1 MPYIAPEVITEAKRM
16 DLLTYLREYEPGE
29 LVKFSSNTYTTRTH
43 DSLKISN
50 GKWMWWSRGIG
61 GKSALDYLIKVRGM
75 DFVQAVQ
82 TIMGNG
88 SVSFP
93 TCENIKSY
101 EEQPLL
107 LPEKSPTADVVFDYL
122 FGRGIDYEIIN
133 HCLEQEL
140 IIESLPYHNA
150 VFIGYDENKEPKYA
164 AYRATNQSRIMGD
177 CTGSKKQYSFRLTAE
192 NTGEVHL
199 FECAID
205 LLSYATLM
213 KLEGKD
219 WRQFIYNAIN
229 GKNYL
234 EKMEVETL
242 VDCNIFSGVDELL
255 ISWIIGRLE
264 NEDIGAKLNGKTIPE
279 LCVERRK
286 QHFGKNFR
294 SEYFIL
300 QNAFDMIAEGKYQ
313 LVSGIKNLVKEY
325 TQSTYKIDRY
335 YRYFYFYFDKL
346 EDTTQFEKIRELV
359 ENIYTN
365 EYLNRITVNWNNELA
380 DADGETGLT
389 LQRDFFARHINHS
402 KDRVVVI
409 ISDAVIRLST
419 FSIPCEQEKQKQ
431 EDLGLHCEVTIDGY
445 TDFIFINRFGQAQH
459 QATLNKA
466 IRRIIRDCNDE
477 QFLHSDE
484 PDVLLPHFSCHS
496 LRHTFTTR
504 MCEAGVN
511 IKVIQDALGHSD
523 ISTTLNIYADV
534 TKEMKAAEFKGLD
547 SYFKV

>member
-205 LLSYATLM
+205 LLSYAS
-213 KLEGKD
+213 
-219 WRQFIYNAIN
+219 
-229 GKNYL
+229 L
-234 EKMEVETL
+234 EKMAGRDWRKDNL
-242 VDCNIFSGVDELL
+242 VSLAGVYLPKERIEDSTTPAALVKYLDEKPQIKKIFLHFDNDNA
-255 ISWIIGRLE
+255 GRKASL
-264 NEDIGAKLNGKTIPE
+264 ALKTILPSKYE
-279 LCVERRK
+279 VIDSPPPHGKDYNDFLCFRLGIHCNKTKER
-286 QHFGKNFR
+286 
-294 SEYFIL
+294 
-300 QNAFDMIAEGKYQ
+300 
-313 LVSGIKNLVKEY
+313 
-325 TQSTYKIDRY
+325 
-335 YRYFYFYFDKL
+335 
-346 EDTTQFEKIRELV
+346 
-359 ENIYTN
+359 TN
-365 EYLNRITVNWNNELA
+365 ER
-380 DADGETGLT
+380 
-389 LQRDFFARHINHS
+389 
-402 KDRVVVI
+402 
-409 ISDAVIRLST
+409 
-419 FSIPCEQEKQKQ
+419 
-431 EDLGLHCEVTIDGY
+431 
-445 TDFIFINRFGQAQH
+445 
-459 QATLNKA
+459 
-466 IRRIIRDCNDE
+466 
-477 QFLHSDE
+477 
-484 PDVLLPHFSCHS
+484 
-496 LRHTFTTR
+496 
-504 MCEAGVN
+504 
-511 IKVIQDALGHSD
+511 
-523 ISTTLNIYADV
+523 
-534 TKEMKAAEFKGLD
+534 
-547 SYFKV
+547 

>member
-1 MPYIAPEVITEAKRM
+1 MPYIAPDVITEAKRM

-75 DFVQAVQ
+75 DFVEAVQ

-93 TCENIKSY
+93 TCKNIKSY

-107 LPEKSPTADVVFDYL
+107 LPQKSPTTEVVFDYL

-213 KLEGKD
+213 KLEGKE
-219 WRQFIYNAIN
+219 WRQFNLVSLAGVYSPKQKIEDSKVPVTL
-229 GKNYL
+229 GRLL
-234 EKMEVETL
+234 EK
-242 VDCNIFSGVDELL
+242 D
-255 ISWIIGRLE
+255 
-264 NEDIGAKLNGKTIPE
+264 KT
-279 LCVERRK
+279 
-286 QHFGKNFR
+286 
-294 SEYFIL
+294 
-300 QNAFDMIAEGKYQ
+300 
-313 LVSGIKNLVKEY
+313 
-325 TQSTYKIDRY
+325 
-335 YRYFYFYFDKL
+335 
-346 EDTTQFEKIRELV
+346 
-359 ENIYTN
+359 
-365 EYLNRITVNWNNELA
+365 
-380 DADGETGLT
+380 
-389 LQRDFFARHINHS
+389 
-402 KDRVVVI
+402 
-409 ISDAVIRLST
+409 
-419 FSIPCEQEKQKQ
+419 
-431 EDLGLHCEVTIDGY
+431 
-445 TDFIFINRFGQAQH
+445 
-459 QATLNKA
+459 
-466 IRRIIRDCNDE
+466 IRRIVLHLDNDIAGRKATKALQTILSE
-477 QFLHSDE
+477 KYEVVDDPPQYGKDVNDFLCKR
-484 PDVLLPHFSCHS
+484 L
-496 LRHTFTTR
+496 
-504 MCEAGVN
+504 G
-511 IKVIQDALGHSD
+511 IKEKTERSFAR
-523 ISTTLNIYADV
+523 
-534 TKEMKAAEFKGLD
+534 
-547 SYFKV
+547 

>member
-93 TCENIKSY
+93 TCKNIKSY

-107 LPEKSPTADVVFDYL
+107 LPQKSPTTEVVFDYL

-219 WRQFIYNAIN
+219 WRQFNLVSLAGVYSPKQKIEDSKVPVTL
-229 GKNYL
+229 GRLL
-234 EKMEVETL
+234 EK
-242 VDCNIFSGVDELL
+242 D
-255 ISWIIGRLE
+255 
-264 NEDIGAKLNGKTIPE
+264 KT
-279 LCVERRK
+279 
-286 QHFGKNFR
+286 
-294 SEYFIL
+294 
-300 QNAFDMIAEGKYQ
+300 
-313 LVSGIKNLVKEY
+313 
-325 TQSTYKIDRY
+325 
-335 YRYFYFYFDKL
+335 
-346 EDTTQFEKIRELV
+346 
-359 ENIYTN
+359 
-365 EYLNRITVNWNNELA
+365 
-380 DADGETGLT
+380 
-389 LQRDFFARHINHS
+389 
-402 KDRVVVI
+402 
-409 ISDAVIRLST
+409 
-419 FSIPCEQEKQKQ
+419 
-431 EDLGLHCEVTIDGY
+431 
-445 TDFIFINRFGQAQH
+445 
-459 QATLNKA
+459 
-466 IRRIIRDCNDE
+466 IRRIVLHLDNDIAGRKATKALQTILSDKYE
-477 QFLHSDE
+477 VVDDPPKCGKDVNDFL
-484 PDVLLPHFSCHS
+484 C
-496 LRHTFTTR
+496 
-504 MCEAGVN
+504 
-511 IKVIQDALGHSD
+511 IKLG
-523 ISTTLNIYADV
+523 I
-534 TKEMKAAEFKGLD
+534 FKKHER
-547 SYFKV
+547 SFER

>member
-93 TCENIKSY
+93 TCKNIKSY

-122 FGRGIDYEIIN
+122 FGRGLDFEIIN
-133 HCLEQEL
+133 YCLEQEL

-219 WRQFIYNAIN
+219 WRQFNLVSLAGVYSPKQKIEDSKVPVTL
-229 GKNYL
+229 GRLL
-234 EKMEVETL
+234 EK
-242 VDCNIFSGVDELL
+242 D
-255 ISWIIGRLE
+255 
-264 NEDIGAKLNGKTIPE
+264 KT
-279 LCVERRK
+279 
-286 QHFGKNFR
+286 
-294 SEYFIL
+294 
-300 QNAFDMIAEGKYQ
+300 
-313 LVSGIKNLVKEY
+313 
-325 TQSTYKIDRY
+325 
-335 YRYFYFYFDKL
+335 
-346 EDTTQFEKIRELV
+346 
-359 ENIYTN
+359 
-365 EYLNRITVNWNNELA
+365 
-380 DADGETGLT
+380 
-389 LQRDFFARHINHS
+389 
-402 KDRVVVI
+402 
-409 ISDAVIRLST
+409 
-419 FSIPCEQEKQKQ
+419 
-431 EDLGLHCEVTIDGY
+431 
-445 TDFIFINRFGQAQH
+445 
-459 QATLNKA
+459 
-466 IRRIIRDCNDE
+466 IRRIVLHLDNDIAGRKATKALQTILSDKYE
-477 QFLHSDE
+477 VVDDPPQYGKDVNDFLCKR
-484 PDVLLPHFSCHS
+484 L
-496 LRHTFTTR
+496 
-504 MCEAGVN
+504 G
-511 IKVIQDALGHSD
+511 IKDKTERSFAR
-523 ISTTLNIYADV
+523 
-534 TKEMKAAEFKGLD
+534 
-547 SYFKV
+547 

>member
-75 DFVQAVQ
+75 DFVEAVQ

-205 LLSYATLM
+205 LLSYA
-213 KLEGKD
+213 
-219 WRQFIYNAIN
+219 A
-229 GKNYL
+229 L
-234 EKMEVETL
+234 EKMAGRDWRKDNL
-242 VDCNIFSGVDELL
+242 VSLAGVYLPKERIEDSTTPAALL
-255 ISWIIGRLE
+255 KYLNEKPQIKKIILHFDNDNAGRKASL
-264 NEDIGAKLNGKTIPE
+264 ALKTILPSKYE
-279 LCVERRK
+279 VIDSPPPCGKDYNDFLCFQIGIHRNKTKER
-286 QHFGKNFR
+286 
-294 SEYFIL
+294 
-300 QNAFDMIAEGKYQ
+300 
-313 LVSGIKNLVKEY
+313 
-325 TQSTYKIDRY
+325 
-335 YRYFYFYFDKL
+335 
-346 EDTTQFEKIRELV
+346 
-359 ENIYTN
+359 TN
-365 EYLNRITVNWNNELA
+365 ER
-380 DADGETGLT
+380 
-389 LQRDFFARHINHS
+389 
-402 KDRVVVI
+402 
-409 ISDAVIRLST
+409 
-419 FSIPCEQEKQKQ
+419 
-431 EDLGLHCEVTIDGY
+431 
-445 TDFIFINRFGQAQH
+445 
-459 QATLNKA
+459 
-466 IRRIIRDCNDE
+466 
-477 QFLHSDE
+477 
-484 PDVLLPHFSCHS
+484 
-496 LRHTFTTR
+496 
-504 MCEAGVN
+504 
-511 IKVIQDALGHSD
+511 
-523 ISTTLNIYADV
+523 
-534 TKEMKAAEFKGLD
+534 
-547 SYFKV
+547 

>member
-93 TCENIKSY
+93 TCKNIKSY

-107 LPEKSPTADVVFDYL
+107 LPQKSPTTDVVFDYL

-219 WRQFIYNAIN
+219 WRQFNLVSLAGVYSPKQKIEDSKVPVTL
-229 GKNYL
+229 GRLL
-234 EKMEVETL
+234 EK
-242 VDCNIFSGVDELL
+242 D
-255 ISWIIGRLE
+255 
-264 NEDIGAKLNGKTIPE
+264 KTIKRIVLHLDNDIAGRKATKALQTILSDKYEVVDDPPQYGKDVNDF
-279 LCVERRK
+279 LCKR
-286 QHFGKNFR
+286 
-294 SEYFIL
+294 L
-300 QNAFDMIAEGKYQ
+300 
-313 LVSGIKNLVKEY
+313 GIK
-325 TQSTYKIDRY
+325 
-335 YRYFYFYFDKL
+335 DKT
-346 EDTTQFEKIRELV
+346 ERS
-359 ENIYTN
+359 
-365 EYLNRITVNWNNELA
+365 
-380 DADGETGLT
+380 
-389 LQRDFFARHINHS
+389 FAR
-402 KDRVVVI
+402 
-409 ISDAVIRLST
+409 
-419 FSIPCEQEKQKQ
+419 
-431 EDLGLHCEVTIDGY
+431 
-445 TDFIFINRFGQAQH
+445 
-459 QATLNKA
+459 
-466 IRRIIRDCNDE
+466 
-477 QFLHSDE
+477 
-484 PDVLLPHFSCHS
+484 
-496 LRHTFTTR
+496 
-504 MCEAGVN
+504 
-511 IKVIQDALGHSD
+511 
-523 ISTTLNIYADV
+523 
-534 TKEMKAAEFKGLD
+534 
-547 SYFKV
+547 

>member
-205 LLSYATLM
+205 LLSFATLERM
-213 KLEGKD
+213 AGRDWRTDNLVSLAGVYLPKEKIEDSTTPAALVKFLDEKPQIQKIFLHFDNDSAGRKASLALKTILPSKYEVIDSPPPCGKD
-219 WRQFIYNAIN
+219 YNDFLCFQLGIHHN
-229 GKNYL
+229 
-234 EKMEVETL
+234 
-242 VDCNIFSGVDELL
+242 
-255 ISWIIGRLE
+255 
-264 NEDIGAKLNGKTIPE
+264 KTK
-279 LCVERRK
+279 ER
-286 QHFGKNFR
+286 
-294 SEYFIL
+294 
-300 QNAFDMIAEGKYQ
+300 
-313 LVSGIKNLVKEY
+313 
-325 TQSTYKIDRY
+325 
-335 YRYFYFYFDKL
+335 
-346 EDTTQFEKIRELV
+346 
-359 ENIYTN
+359 TN
-365 EYLNRITVNWNNELA
+365 ER
-380 DADGETGLT
+380 
-389 LQRDFFARHINHS
+389 
-402 KDRVVVI
+402 
-409 ISDAVIRLST
+409 
-419 FSIPCEQEKQKQ
+419 
-431 EDLGLHCEVTIDGY
+431 
-445 TDFIFINRFGQAQH
+445 
-459 QATLNKA
+459 
-466 IRRIIRDCNDE
+466 
-477 QFLHSDE
+477 
-484 PDVLLPHFSCHS
+484 
-496 LRHTFTTR
+496 
-504 MCEAGVN
+504 
-511 IKVIQDALGHSD
+511 
-523 ISTTLNIYADV
+523 
-534 TKEMKAAEFKGLD
+534 
-547 SYFKV
+547 

>member
-75 DFVQAVQ
+75 DFVEAVQ

-93 TCENIKSY
+93 ACENIKSY
-101 EEQPLL
+101 ENQPLL

-177 CTGSKKQYSFRLTAE
+177 CTGSKKQYSFRLTAV

-219 WRQFIYNAIN
+219 WRQFN
-229 GKNYL
+229 
-234 EKMEVETL
+234 
-242 VDCNIFSGVDELL
+242 
-255 ISWIIGRLE
+255 
-264 NEDIGAKLNGKTIPE
+264 
-279 LCVERRK
+279 
-286 QHFGKNFR
+286 
-294 SEYFIL
+294 
-300 QNAFDMIAEGKYQ
+300 
-313 LVSGIKNLVKEY
+313 LVS
-325 TQSTYKIDRY
+325 
-335 YRYFYFYFDKL
+335 
-346 EDTTQFEKIRELV
+346 
-359 ENIYTN
+359 
-365 EYLNRITVNWNNELA
+365 LA
-380 DADGETGLT
+380 
-389 LQRDFFARHINHS
+389 
-402 KDRVVVI
+402 
-409 ISDAVIRLST
+409 
-419 FSIPCEQEKQKQ
+419 
-431 EDLGLHCEVTIDGY
+431 
-445 TDFIFINRFGQAQH
+445 
-459 QATLNKA
+459 
-466 IRRIIRDCNDE
+466 
-477 QFLHSDE
+477 
-484 PDVLLPHFSCHS
+484 
-496 LRHTFTTR
+496 
-504 MCEAGVN
+504 
-511 IKVIQDALGHSD
+511 
-523 ISTTLNIYADV
+523 
-534 TKEMKAAEFKGLD
+534 
-547 SYFKV
+547 

>member
-93 TCENIKSY
+93 TCKNIKSY

-107 LPEKSPTADVVFDYL
+107 LPQKSPTTEVVFDYL

-150 VFIGYDENKEPKYA
+150 VFIGYDENKEPKYV

-219 WRQFIYNAIN
+219 WRQFNLVSLAGVYSPKQKIEDSKVPVTL
-229 GKNYL
+229 GRLL
-234 EKMEVETL
+234 EK
-242 VDCNIFSGVDELL
+242 D
-255 ISWIIGRLE
+255 
-264 NEDIGAKLNGKTIPE
+264 KT
-279 LCVERRK
+279 
-286 QHFGKNFR
+286 
-294 SEYFIL
+294 
-300 QNAFDMIAEGKYQ
+300 
-313 LVSGIKNLVKEY
+313 
-325 TQSTYKIDRY
+325 
-335 YRYFYFYFDKL
+335 
-346 EDTTQFEKIRELV
+346 
-359 ENIYTN
+359 
-365 EYLNRITVNWNNELA
+365 
-380 DADGETGLT
+380 
-389 LQRDFFARHINHS
+389 
-402 KDRVVVI
+402 
-409 ISDAVIRLST
+409 
-419 FSIPCEQEKQKQ
+419 
-431 EDLGLHCEVTIDGY
+431 
-445 TDFIFINRFGQAQH
+445 
-459 QATLNKA
+459 
-466 IRRIIRDCNDE
+466 IRRIVLHLDNDIAGRKATKALQTILSDKYE
-477 QFLHSDE
+477 VVDDPPQYGKDVNDFLCKR
-484 PDVLLPHFSCHS
+484 L
-496 LRHTFTTR
+496 
-504 MCEAGVN
+504 G
-511 IKVIQDALGHSD
+511 IKDKTERSFAR
-523 ISTTLNIYADV
+523 
-534 TKEMKAAEFKGLD
+534 
-547 SYFKV
+547 

>member
-205 LLSYATLM
+205 LLSYATLEKM
-213 KLEGKD
+213 AGRDWRKDNLVSLAGVYLPKERIEDSTTPAALVKYLDEKPQIKKIFLHFDNDSAGRKASLALKTILPSKYEVIDSPPPCGKD
-219 WRQFIYNAIN
+219 YNEF
-229 GKNYL
+229 L
-234 EKMEVETL
+234 
-242 VDCNIFSGVDELL
+242 CF
-255 ISWIIGRLE
+255 RLGIHR
-264 NEDIGAKLNGKTIPE
+264 NKTK
-279 LCVERRK
+279 ER
-286 QHFGKNFR
+286 
-294 SEYFIL
+294 
-300 QNAFDMIAEGKYQ
+300 
-313 LVSGIKNLVKEY
+313 
-325 TQSTYKIDRY
+325 
-335 YRYFYFYFDKL
+335 
-346 EDTTQFEKIRELV
+346 
-359 ENIYTN
+359 TN
-365 EYLNRITVNWNNELA
+365 ER
-380 DADGETGLT
+380 
-389 LQRDFFARHINHS
+389 
-402 KDRVVVI
+402 
-409 ISDAVIRLST
+409 
-419 FSIPCEQEKQKQ
+419 
-431 EDLGLHCEVTIDGY
+431 
-445 TDFIFINRFGQAQH
+445 
-459 QATLNKA
+459 
-466 IRRIIRDCNDE
+466 
-477 QFLHSDE
+477 
-484 PDVLLPHFSCHS
+484 
-496 LRHTFTTR
+496 
-504 MCEAGVN
+504 
-511 IKVIQDALGHSD
+511 
-523 ISTTLNIYADV
+523 
-534 TKEMKAAEFKGLD
+534 
-547 SYFKV
+547 

>member
-205 LLSYATLM
+205 LLSYATLEKM
-213 KLEGKD
+213 AGRDWRKDNLVSLAGVYLPKEKIEDSTTPASLVKFLAEKPQIKKIFLHFDNDSAGRKASLALKTILPSKYEVIDSPPPCGKD
-219 WRQFIYNAIN
+219 YNDFLCFQLGIHRN
-229 GKNYL
+229 
-234 EKMEVETL
+234 
-242 VDCNIFSGVDELL
+242 
-255 ISWIIGRLE
+255 
-264 NEDIGAKLNGKTIPE
+264 KTK
-279 LCVERRK
+279 ER
-286 QHFGKNFR
+286 
-294 SEYFIL
+294 
-300 QNAFDMIAEGKYQ
+300 
-313 LVSGIKNLVKEY
+313 
-325 TQSTYKIDRY
+325 
-335 YRYFYFYFDKL
+335 
-346 EDTTQFEKIRELV
+346 
-359 ENIYTN
+359 TN
-365 EYLNRITVNWNNELA
+365 ER
-380 DADGETGLT
+380 
-389 LQRDFFARHINHS
+389 
-402 KDRVVVI
+402 
-409 ISDAVIRLST
+409 
-419 FSIPCEQEKQKQ
+419 
-431 EDLGLHCEVTIDGY
+431 
-445 TDFIFINRFGQAQH
+445 
-459 QATLNKA
+459 
-466 IRRIIRDCNDE
+466 
-477 QFLHSDE
+477 
-484 PDVLLPHFSCHS
+484 
-496 LRHTFTTR
+496 
-504 MCEAGVN
+504 
-511 IKVIQDALGHSD
+511 
-523 ISTTLNIYADV
+523 
-534 TKEMKAAEFKGLD
+534 
-547 SYFKV
+547 

>member
-93 TCENIKSY
+93 TCKNIKSY

-107 LPEKSPTADVVFDYL
+107 LPQKSPTTEVVFDYL

-219 WRQFIYNAIN
+219 WRQLNLVSLAGVYSPKQKIEDSKVPVTL
-229 GKNYL
+229 GRLL
-234 EKMEVETL
+234 EK
-242 VDCNIFSGVDELL
+242 D
-255 ISWIIGRLE
+255 
-264 NEDIGAKLNGKTIPE
+264 KTIKRIVLHLDNDIAGRKATKALQTILSDKYEVVDDPPQYGKDVNDF
-279 LCVERRK
+279 LCKR
-286 QHFGKNFR
+286 
-294 SEYFIL
+294 L
-300 QNAFDMIAEGKYQ
+300 
-313 LVSGIKNLVKEY
+313 GIK
-325 TQSTYKIDRY
+325 
-335 YRYFYFYFDKL
+335 DKT
-346 EDTTQFEKIRELV
+346 ERS
-359 ENIYTN
+359 
-365 EYLNRITVNWNNELA
+365 
-380 DADGETGLT
+380 
-389 LQRDFFARHINHS
+389 FAR
-402 KDRVVVI
+402 
-409 ISDAVIRLST
+409 
-419 FSIPCEQEKQKQ
+419 
-431 EDLGLHCEVTIDGY
+431 
-445 TDFIFINRFGQAQH
+445 
-459 QATLNKA
+459 
-466 IRRIIRDCNDE
+466 
-477 QFLHSDE
+477 
-484 PDVLLPHFSCHS
+484 
-496 LRHTFTTR
+496 
-504 MCEAGVN
+504 
-511 IKVIQDALGHSD
+511 
-523 ISTTLNIYADV
+523 
-534 TKEMKAAEFKGLD
+534 
-547 SYFKV
+547 